1 MPNKDYYDIL
11 GINKK
16 ASEDEIK
23 KAYRKLALKYHPD
36 KNFGNEKEAEA
47 KFKEISEAYDT
58 LCNPL
63 KRIVYDDYGENW
75 EKNFTE
81 PEESRESPQAKAERF
96 IFIIKKKL
104 GETSLK
110 NPSFTEKDLDP
121 DLWASFQSWEEKFRS
136 LSDLR
141 GSLESLEL
149 DLFFCKMWDNIW
161 EGVEKKE
168 SIAQLKEI
176 LNRENLTNQ
185 DLEEKWHNWE
195 EEIKRKTNEKNGYKR
210 FWRIVEIRIGVEINI
225 REIIER
231 RERIVKRKKAIKI
244 CLQLT
249 FLSLLPAILLL
260 LYFYILSLSGKKTL
274 KQCRSKAKTKK
285 IW

>member
-1 MPNKDYYDIL
+1 MK
-11 GINKK
+11 
-16 ASEDEIK
+16 
-23 KAYRKLALKYHPD
+23 
-36 KNFGNEKEAEA
+36 
-47 KFKEISEAYDT
+47 
-58 LCNPL
+58 
-63 KRIVYDDYGENW
+63 
-75 EKNFTE
+75 
-81 PEESRESPQAKAERF
+81 
-96 IFIIKKKL
+96 
-104 GETSLK
+104 
-110 NPSFTEKDLDP
+110 
-121 DLWASFQSWEEKFRS
+121 
-136 LSDLR
+136 
-141 GSLESLEL
+141 
-149 DLFFCKMWDNIW
+149 
-161 EGVEKKE
+161 KKE
-168 SIAQLKEI
+168 SIAQVKEI

-260 LYFYILSLSGKKTL
+260 LYFYILSLSCKKTL